1 MRLRYTHRHGIGSS
15 GSDSVLQW
23 YLLQLPSLLIS
34 LLSSIITPMISRLL
48 ISSLLLLSSCSLLP
62 GTQVE
67 IQDNANIS
75 SGSGF
80 SMQTPALWIVN
91 TGGLVPTPRSGTL
104 ELALVS
110 PDTRYGFS
118 NNLVIMRDSL
128 NGIITSSRYAELS
141 SVQSSKNY
149 LEYTKIQDDPIIFSD
164 TDSSRVSVFE
174 AKYNPSTPKLKFIQ
188 TAKVCG
194 TSVYLIHFSIA
205 LDKSPDAYIALAK
218 TFSCK

>member
-1 MRLRYTHRHGIGSS
+1 ML
-15 GSDSVLQW
+15 
-23 YLLQLPSLLIS
+23 
-34 LLSSIITPMISRLL
+34 SRLIIIL
-48 ISSLLLLSSCSLLP
+48 TFLSSCSLLP

-67 IQDNANIS
+67 IQDNATVS

-80 SMQTPALWIVN
+80 SMQTPSLWTAN

-110 PDTRYGFS
+110 PDVRYGFS
-118 NNLVIMRDSL
+118 NNLIIMRDSL

-149 LEYTKIQDDPIIFSD
+149 LEYTKLLDDPIIFSD
-164 TDSSRVSVFE
+164 TDESRITVFE
-174 AKYNPSTPKLKFIQ
+174 AKYNPSTPRLKFIQ

>member
-1 MRLRYTHRHGIGSS
+1 
-15 GSDSVLQW
+15 
-23 YLLQLPSLLIS
+23 
-34 LLSSIITPMISRLL
+34 MISR
-48 ISSLLLLSSCSLLP
+48 IIISLLLLSSCSILP

-67 IQDNANIS
+67 VQDNAVLS

-80 SMQTPALWIVN
+80 SMQTPALWKAN
-91 TGGLVPTPRSGTL
+91 TGTTGPSPRSGTL
-104 ELALVS
+104 ELALIS

-128 NGIITSSRYAELS
+128 GGIITSSRYAELS

-149 LEYTKIQDDPIIFSD
+149 LEYTKLQDDPIIFSD
-164 TDSSRVSVFE
+164 TDTSRVSVFE
-174 AKYNPSTPKLKFIQ
+174 AKYNPSTPRLKFIQ

-218 TFSCK
+218 TFTCK

>member
-1 MRLRYTHRHGIGSS
+1 MLVRI
-15 GSDSVLQW
+15 
-23 YLLQLPSLLIS
+23 LI
-34 LLSSIITPMISRLL
+34 
-48 ISSLLLLSSCSLLP
+48 SLLLLSSCSLLP

-67 IQDNANIS
+67 IQSNAS
-75 SGSGF
+75 LYSGSGF
-80 SMQTPALWIVN
+80 SIQVPALWTAN
-91 TGGLVPTPRSGTL
+91 SGGITPTPRSGTL

-149 LEYTKIQDDPIIFSD
+149 LEYTKLTDNPIIFSD
-164 TDSSRVSVFE
+164 SDSSRVSVFE
-174 AKYNPSTPKLKFIQ
+174 TKYNPSTPRLKFIQ

-218 TFSCK
+218 TFACK

>member
-1 MRLRYTHRHGIGSS
+1 
-15 GSDSVLQW
+15 
-23 YLLQLPSLLIS
+23 
-34 LLSSIITPMISRLL
+34 MISRLF
-48 ISSLLLLSSCSLLP
+48 ISLLLLSSCSLLP
-62 GTQVE
+62 GTQIE
-67 IQDNANIS
+67 IQENASIS
-75 SGSGF
+75 SGSWF
-80 SMQTPALWIVN
+80 SMQTPALWISN
-91 TGGLVPTPRSGTL
+91 TGVSVPSPRSGIL
-104 ELALVS
+104 ELALIS

-149 LEYTKIQDDPIIFSD
+149 LEYTKLQDDPIIFSD

-174 AKYNPSTPKLKFIQ
+174 AKYNPSTPRLKFIQ

-194 TSVYLIHFSIA
+194 TNVYLIHFSIA
-205 LDKSPDAYIALAK
+205 LDKSPEAYIALAK

>member
-1 MRLRYTHRHGIGSS
+1 
-15 GSDSVLQW
+15 
-23 YLLQLPSLLIS
+23 
-34 LLSSIITPMISRLL
+34 MISRLL

-67 IQDNANIS
+67 IQDNASIY

-80 SMQTPALWIVN
+80 SIQTPALWIAN
-91 TGGLVPTPRSGTL
+91 TGGLTPTPRSGTL

-110 PDTRYGFS
+110 LDTRYGFS

-149 LEYTKIQDDPIIFSD
+149 LEYTKLQDDPIIFSD

-174 AKYNPSTPKLKFIQ
+174 AKYNPSTPRLKFIQ

-194 TSVYLIHFSIA
+194 TNVYLIHFSIA